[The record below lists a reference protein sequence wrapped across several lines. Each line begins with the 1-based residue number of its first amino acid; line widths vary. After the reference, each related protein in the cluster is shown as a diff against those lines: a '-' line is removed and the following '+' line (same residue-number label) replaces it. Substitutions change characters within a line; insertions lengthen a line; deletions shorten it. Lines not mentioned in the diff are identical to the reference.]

1 MKHITQVNELYI
13 SKSLNSGY
21 VFFLDLKKAEA
32 WRDVLQK
39 ERVQYITFIWK
50 INNLRFYAFRM
61 FRMKYQFLT
70 LCARFKEVMGDENFD

>member
-1 MKHITQVNELYI
+1 MGKIKETDSLYI
-13 SKSLNSGY
+13 SKTLNSGQ
-21 VFFLDLKKAEA
+21 VFFTDLNKARA

-50 INNLRFYAFRM
+50 INDLRYYAFKM

-70 LCARFKEVMGDENFD
+70 LCAKFKEVINGESSV